1 MATATLTIQ
10 LEGSLDDNG
19 NVRLEEFLEELQ
31 AIKTA
36 LKQTERIV
44 VGQQNTV
51 YYRVIELTHS
61 SPSTVRIEAVA
72 HRKENQHVPRRVVR
86 RFATSLRMIQRRH
99 RAPRDFDL
107 EALEAFKNISNPLSK
122 NLRKI
127 TITEDEK
134 RTKAAINQEY
144 EDALRRIIGY
154 DQKERGSMMGKMEAL
169 NVHLNTNTFI
179 IFPTVGPKKVTCKFR
194 GDLRQTVL
202 KYAGS
207 YVRADGVIISKSQSK
222 FPHAMEV
229 FKLEEFP
236 AEEATKLSDI
246 RGMAP
251 NATDGIRAEE
261 FTRKL
266 RDEEW

>member
-1 MATATLTIQ
+1 VATATLTIQ
-10 LEGSLDDNG
+10 LEGSLDDQG
-19 NVRLEEFLEELQ
+19 NVRLEEFLEELS
-31 AIKTA
+31 AIKAA

-51 YYRVIELTHS
+51 YYRVIDLTHS

-72 HRKENQHVPRRVVR
+72 HRKENQQIPRRIIR
-86 RFATSLRMIQRRH
+86 RFSTSLRMIQRRH

-107 EALEAFKNISNPLSK
+107 DALEAFRNIGNPLNK
-122 NLRKI
+122 HIRKV

-134 RTKAAINQEY
+134 HRKAAINQDY
-144 EDALRRIIGY
+144 DNALKRIIGY

-169 NVHLNTNTFI
+169 NVHLNNNTFI

-194 GDLRQTVL
+194 GDLRDTVL

-207 YVRADGVIISKSQSK
+207 YVRADGLIISKSQSK

-229 FKLEEFP
+229 TMLEAFP
-236 AEEATKLSDI
+236 AAEATRLSDI
-246 RGMAP
+246 RGLAP
-251 NATDGIRAEE
+251 NATGGIRAEE
-261 FTRKL
+261 FIRNL